1 MIWARLTD
9 HERHHSGETVKVGT
23 NSDQGAYA
31 VISHADIMKRPGAA
45 ADSNYGKSE
54 FSGKVSSSLSA
65 GYYTSDPSDYCATGM
80 TGVASGDAAYPY
92 TVGTKAA
99 DAKPA
104 TVDSASVPAKAP
116 ATAKLS
122 RRLPKKI
129 KGAEMVDP
137 KAAEAAAKDLA
148 AKIEG
153 KTVTIKAKGG
163 ASGRLHGKVTGKEV
177 ADALAV
183 LAGAPID
190 KKKIELETK
199 DIKDAG
205 VFNGKVRLHVG
216 VVASFK
222 IQVEVE
228 QA

>member
-1 MIWARLTD
+1 MKVILKQDIKGIGKKDEIHEVSDGYARNYLFP
-9 HERHHSGETVKVGT
+9 RKL
-23 NSDQGAYA
+23 AA
-31 VISHADIMKRPGAA
+31 V
-45 ADSNYGKSE
+45 
-54 FSGKVSSSLSA
+54 
-65 GYYTSDPSDYCATGM
+65 
-80 TGVASGDAAYPY
+80 
-92 TVGTKAA
+92 A
-99 DAKPA
+99 DA
-104 TVDSASVPAKAP
+104 SAVN
-116 ATAKLS
+116 
-122 RRLPKKI
+122 
-129 KGAEMVDP
+129 VDP

-177 ADALAV
+177 ADALAQ

-222 IQVEVE
+222 IMVEDFSANLRPLTAGGAFWLFSE
-228 QA
+228 MMQKDKLPCRTNDIIPMN